1 MQDKVCCIAR
11 LFYCYRAMQRYKLW
25 LCYKTKAVSTHRM
38 RRTAL
43 YKQMKRPS
51 QHSVMTGDAGT
62 MLSVTTV
69 LLQLLGEID
78 DLVFTRAKPQ
88 LFRNLDRVN
97 AVTGFHA
104 LDKRRLAG
112 IL

>member
-1 MQDKVCCIAR
+1 MCCIAR
-11 LFYCYRAMQRYKLW
+11 FFYCYRAMQRYKLW
-25 LCYKTKAVSTHRM
+25 LCYKTKAVSTRRM

-43 YKQMKRPS
+43 YKQMKCPS
-51 QHSVMTGDAGT
+51 QHSVMTGDTGT
-62 MLSVTTV
+62 MLSVTAV

-88 LFRNLDRVN
+88 FFRNLDRVN
-97 AVTGFHA
+97 AVTGLHA
-104 LDKRRLAG
+104 FDKRRLAG

>member
-1 MQDKVCCIAR
+1 
-11 LFYCYRAMQRYKLW
+11 
-25 LCYKTKAVSTHRM
+25 
-38 RRTAL
+38 
-43 YKQMKRPS
+43 
-51 QHSVMTGDAGT
+51 MTGDTGM
-62 MLSVTTV
+62 MLSVTAV

-88 LFRNLDRVN
+88 LFRSLDRMN
-97 AVTGFHA
+97 AVTGLHA